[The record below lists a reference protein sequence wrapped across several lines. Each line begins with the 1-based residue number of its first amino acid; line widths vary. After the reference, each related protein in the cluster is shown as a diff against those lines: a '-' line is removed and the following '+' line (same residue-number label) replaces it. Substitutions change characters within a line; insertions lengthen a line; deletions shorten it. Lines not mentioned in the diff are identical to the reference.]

1 MPHLHA
7 ALLTSLAADSL
18 ALGAHWEYDQK
29 RIEDTLGRVSTLL
42 PPKLSSQYHPTRSA
56 GDLSHYGDQVLVLL
70 DSVTA
75 QGRFDLHAFRD
86 AWLTRMQHYDGYL
99 DRAIRETLRN
109 LEEGALPEQ
118 SGAHSSDFSAAARI
132 APLFAVHMDDLNAL
146 VAAARAQTLMT
157 HNSALV
163 ADGAEFFARA
173 VFAILQGATVREGLD
188 AAAEA
193 GYKHLPA
200 EDWLA
205 FTYMSSDEDARM
217 AIARFG
223 QSCGMKGAFHGV
235 VHLVTHYE
243 NEPQTAL
250 IENVMAGGDSCARG
264 LMAGLILGARH
275 GEVACAPEWCNE
287 LNCLPKLKDYLSR
300 IL

>member
-18 ALGAHWEYDQK
+18 ALGAHWEYDQT
-29 RIEDTLGRVSTLL
+29 RIEDALGRVTTLL
-42 PPKLSSQYHPTRSA
+42 PPKLSNQFHPNRRE

-75 QGRFDLHAFRD
+75 NGRFDLHAFRD
-86 AWLTRMQHYDGYL
+86 AWLARMQNYDGYL
-99 DRAIRETLRN
+99 DRATRETLRN
-109 LEEGALPEQ
+109 FEEGMPPES
-118 SGAHSSDFSAAARI
+118 SGAQSSDFSAAARI
-132 APLFAVHMDDLNAL
+132 APLFTVYLDDLAGL

-157 HNSALV
+157 HNSELV

-173 VFAILQGATVREGLD
+173 VYAILHGATVREGLD
-188 AAAEA
+188 SAAEA
-193 GYKHLPA
+193 GYRQLPA

-205 FTYMSSDEDARM
+205 FTYMSADEDARM

-243 NEPQTAL
+243 AEPQTAL

-264 LMAGLILGARH
+264 LMAGLVLGARH
-275 GEVACAPEWCNE
+275 GELACAPEWCNE
-287 LNCLPKLKDYLSR
+287 LNCLPRLKEYLNR
-300 IL
+300 LL